1 MLQLEGENVYKQGGE
16 TRMIKKV
23 LTICYRFGE
32 YCWSYVEE
40 FLFPLEINPT
50 KVTDATGTSDS
61 RCFAR
66 GARNNLAAG
75 HRLRGDIRTSF

>member
-1 MLQLEGENVYKQGGE
+1 
-16 TRMIKKV
+16 MIKKV

-32 YCWSYVEE
+32 YCWSYTEE
-40 FLFPLEINPT
+40 FLFPL
-50 KVTDATGTSDS
+50 KTDATETSDS
-61 RCFAR
+61 SCSAR